1 MSVKEEHIMI
11 KYVGIMVGGIAIGII
26 LDKMIIAVMENKKL
40 EREKILEKCFGE
52 PMYTSLFSMA
62 EVRDWIKSRETL
74 LQDGAKAIV
83 LQANSETLKGIG
95 KDLDI
100 GNNLKNNLVIAI
112 VDESCK
118 NISDSVLIK
127 YETLD
132 ARLDEALSKGNGVLV
147 VEA

>member
-1 MSVKEEHIMI
+1 MI

-132 ARLDEALSKGNGVLV
+132 ARLDEALSKGNGVIV

>member
-1 MSVKEEHIMI
+1 MI

>member
-1 MSVKEEHIMI
+1 MI

-100 GNNLKNNLVIAI
+100 GNNLKNNLQVGCIQSGSG
-112 VDESCK
+112 ESK
-118 NISDSVLIK
+118 AK
-127 YETLD
+127 T
-132 ARLDEALSKGNGVLV
+132 AL
-147 VEA
+147 

>member
-1 MSVKEEHIMI
+1 MI

-83 LQANSETLKGIG
+83 LQANSETLKRIG

>member
-1 MSVKEEHIMI
+1 MVKYI
-11 KYVGIMVGGIAIGII
+11 GIMVGGIALGII
-26 LDKMIIAVMENKKL
+26 LDRIIVTVMENKKI
-40 EREKILEKCFGE
+40 EKEKILEKCFGE
-52 PMYTSLFSMA
+52 PMYTSTFSMS
-62 EVRDWIKSRETL
+62 EVRDWIKARESL

-83 LQANSETLKGIG
+83 LKANSETLRRIG

-100 GNNLKNNLVIAI
+100 GNNLKNNIVIAI
-112 VDESCK
+112 VDEAGK

-132 ARLDEALSKGNGVLV
+132 GKLEEALSYGNGVLV

>member
-1 MSVKEEHIMI
+1 MI

-26 LDKMIIAVMENKKL
+26 LDKIIIAVMENKKL

>member
-1 MSVKEEHIMI
+1 MI
-11 KYVGIMVGGIAIGII
+11 KYVGVMVGGIALGII
-26 LDKMIIAVMENKKL
+26 LDRITIAVMENKRL
-40 EREKILEKCFGE
+40 EKEKILEKCFGE
-52 PMYTSLFSMA
+52 PMYTSLFSMS

-74 LQDGAKAIV
+74 LQNGAKAVV
-83 LQANSETLKGIG
+83 LKANSETLRGIG

-112 VDESCK
+112 IDETSK

-132 ARLDEALSKGNGVLV
+132 AKLDEALNKGNGVLV

>member
-1 MSVKEEHIMI
+1 M
-11 KYVGIMVGGIAIGII
+11 
-26 LDKMIIAVMENKKL
+26 
-40 EREKILEKCFGE
+40 
-52 PMYTSLFSMA
+52 
-62 EVRDWIKSRETL
+62 

>member
-1 MSVKEEHIMI
+1 MI

-112 VDESCK
+112 VADSFQ